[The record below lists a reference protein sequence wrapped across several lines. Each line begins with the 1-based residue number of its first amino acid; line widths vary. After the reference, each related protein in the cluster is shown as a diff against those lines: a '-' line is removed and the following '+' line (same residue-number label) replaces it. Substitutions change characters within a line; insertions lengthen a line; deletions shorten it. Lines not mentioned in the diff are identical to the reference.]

1 MKQSS
6 PSSKPDV
13 VRILV
18 GIAAFIIVV
27 AGIRSI
33 ASIIDQIL
41 LAILIALTLSPL
53 LAWITAKVKSHIT
66 AVVITVLLAVI
77 GGLMLAGTFGVAL
90 AGLIKRLPQY
100 TSEFTNLKVTFEQ
113 FLNDKGID
121 STMVMGATPDP
132 AQLLSIGT
140 LLLGSISSALGT
152 TVIVLVI
159 AALMLAEA
167 PTLTKNIESHSQ
179 GASDF
184 MEKIYKIRVEVM
196 RYLSMLG
203 ILNFMIAAG
212 NTIAFF
218 ILGVDY
224 AIVWG
229 VLSFFLAFVPYVG
242 FVLYAIPPALL
253 LGMEAGW
260 IKAIIVV
267 ALLFGIN
274 FIVDNVVKP
283 IFMKGGFNLSF
294 LVIVLS
300 FIFWG
305 YIFGGLGF
313 ILAVPLTMTAKILLF
328 DEDPDIEIKL
338 PGEKKRSGI
347 DLKN

>member
-1 MKQSS
+1 LSKQ
-6 PSSKPDV
+6 PSSSAKTDF
-13 VRILV
+13 VRVLV

-33 ASIIDQIL
+33 APLIDQIL
-41 LAILIALTLSPL
+41 LATIIALTLNPL
-53 LAWITAKVKSHIT
+53 ASWIMLKVKSYTT
-66 AVVITVLLAVI
+66 AVVITVLIAVV
-77 GGLMLAGTFGVAL
+77 GGLVLAGMFGVAL
-90 AGLIKRLPQY
+90 AGLISKLPQY
-100 TSEFTNLKVTFEQ
+100 STEFTKLKVSFEQ
-113 FLNDKGID
+113 YLNDKGID
-121 STMVMGATPDP
+121 STVVMGATPDP
-132 AQLLSIGT
+132 NQLVSMGT
-140 LLLGSISSALGT
+140 QVLGSISSALGT
-152 TVIVLVI
+152 TAIVLVI

-167 PTLTKNIESHSQ
+167 PALKKDFMTRSPGS
-179 GASDF
+179 SDF
-184 MEKIYKIRVEVM
+184 VGKMYKIRDEVM

-203 ILNFMIAAG
+203 LMNLMIAAG

-253 LGMEAGW
+253 VLMGGGW
-260 IKAIIVV
+260 IKALILI

-283 IFMKGGFNLSF
+283 IFMKGGFNISF
-294 LVIVLS
+294 LLIVLS

-305 YIFGGLGF
+305 YIFGALGF

-328 DEDPDIEIKL
+328 DEDVDVDVRL
-338 PGEKKRSGI
+338 PGEEK
-347 DLKN
+347 

>member
-6 PSSKPDV
+6 SSAKPDAV
-13 VRILV
+13 KLLV
-18 GIAAFIIVV
+18 GMAAFIIVV

-33 ASIIDQIL
+33 APLIDQLL
-41 LAILIALTLSPL
+41 LATIIALTLSPL
-53 LAWITAKVKSHIT
+53 LTWITAKVHSHIT
-66 AVVITVLLAVI
+66 GVVITVLVAVI
-77 GGLMLAGTFGVAL
+77 GGLALAGMFGVAL

-100 TSEFTNLKVTFEQ
+100 SSEFTNLKVSFEQ
-113 FLNDKGID
+113 YLNSKGID
-121 STMVMGATPDP
+121 STALMGATPDP
-132 AQLLSIGT
+132 SQLVGIGT
-140 LLLGSISSALGT
+140 QVLGSISSALGT
-152 TVIVLVI
+152 TLIVLVI

-167 PTLTKNIESHSQ
+167 PTLTKDFISRSQ

-184 MEKIYKIRVEVM
+184 MKKIYKIRSEVM

-203 ILNFMIAAG
+203 LMNLMIAAG

-229 VLSFFLAFVPYVG
+229 VLSFFLSFVPYVG
-242 FVLYAIPPALL
+242 FILYAIPPALL
-253 LGMEAGW
+253 VLMESGW
-260 IKAIIVV
+260 IKALILI

-283 IFMKGGFNLSF
+283 IFMKGGFDMSF
-294 LVIVLS
+294 LLIVLS

-305 YIFGGLGF
+305 YIFGALGF

-328 DEDPDIEIKL
+328 DEDVDVEVRL
-338 PGEKKRSGI
+338 PG
-347 DLKN
+347 D